1 MGEDVYN
8 DVVTVE
14 ISLKFKMEL
23 TCDPETL
30 FLGILLKNGKQGL

>member
-1 MGEDVYN
+1 MGEDVYH

-23 TCDPETL
+23 TLDPETL